1 MQRGSG
7 RRRRGEEIELPR
19 VKLDLVEEGPKKQWL
34 KILKES
40 ASMENI
46 PEDFDPVMKKALS
59 LLDLRAWR
67 GEIMKKYE
75 FEKFNRDDY
84 SIVFQEQFD
93 KGREEGITQGISQ
106 GLEKG
111 AFEKARD
118 IALRLLNMGRPLNE
132 IVACTDL
139 SQDDIRKLQHNH
151 DGK

>member
-59 LLDLRAWR
+59 LLDLGAWR

-93 KGREEGITQGISQ
+93 KGREKGITQGISQ

-111 AFEKARD
+111 AFEKVRGIAINLLQDQMSIGD
-118 IALRLLNMGRPLNE
+118 IIRYTG
-132 IVACTDL
+132 L
-139 SQDDIRKLQHNH
+139 SKEDILKLQN
-151 DGK
+151 

>member
-1 MQRGSG
+1 
-7 RRRRGEEIELPR
+7 
-19 VKLDLVEEGPKKQWL
+19 
-34 KILKES
+34 
-40 ASMENI
+40 
-46 PEDFDPVMKKALS
+46 
-59 LLDLRAWR
+59 
-67 GEIMKKYE
+67 MKKYE